1 MDLLG
6 VGVSFP
12 EVSASSAAACLWR
25 RPLMLDKIELTG
37 DLEDVAGGDWLVEDF
52 LEEADLKR

>member
-12 EVSASSAAACLWR
+12 EVSASSAAAWRWR
-25 RPLMLDKIELTG
+25 RPLRLDNIELTG
-37 DLEDVAGGDWLVEDF
+37 DLEDAAWGDWLVEGV
-52 LEEADLKR
+52 LEEADLE

>member
-12 EVSASSAAACLWR
+12 EVSASSAAVCLWR
-25 RPLMLDKIELTG
+25 RPLILDNIELTG
-37 DLEDVAGGDWLVEDF
+37 DLDGAAWGDWLVEGF
-52 LEEADLKR
+52 LEEADLN